1 MRAFASRLQ
10 TDAGGIA
17 AVEFAIGAPVL
28 ILGVLA
34 MIDAGMAAATRME
47 IDRNVRSGAQAA
59 MSLNNDPAAIRS
71 IVLAAAGAPADL
83 TVDVAKVCECED
95 VEASCTEPCDS
106 GEAPSVFFDIAGQ
119 RPFAGILVDLEL
131 NSSTRVQIR

>member
-1 MRAFASRLQ
+1 MRALASRLLSE
-10 TDAGGIA
+10 ARGIA

-28 ILGVLA
+28 IFGVLA

-71 IVLAAAGAPADL
+71 IVLAAAGEPADL
-83 TVDVAKVCECED
+83 SVDVAKVCECEGA
-95 VEASCTEPCDS
+95 EASCTVPCDS

-119 RPFAGILVDLEL
+119 RPYAGILVDLAI
-131 NSSTRVQIR
+131 NSRARVQIR